1 MNMNINLLKAFIA
14 VVKEGSFSR
23 AAEHLFISQPALSQ
37 NIKQLETHFAV
48 PLIKRTAHGLTL
60 TEVGEVFYNHATK
73 ICADY
78 ELMEEE
84 MSSFRASLKETLQ
97 IGATNVIGG
106 FAVPCSIFIFK
117 NKYPESNVKLRI
129 GNRRQIMELLQQD
142 VIDIA
147 IVEGDRPDDSFAASE
162 IHAEEMVVIA
172 PRQAA
177 WEAKTGL
184 SLEEFRRAPLII
196 REEGSATRDTLE
208 RTLRAAGLSLGELNV
223 VMELYSAQAIK
234 AAVEAGHGVSI
245 LPRLAVKTEL
255 FNKTMLRLE
264 IDNLAFSQPIHI
276 VYKKKKRPPVAVDFI
291 NFMKSSTNGFC

>member
-1 MNMNINLLKAFIA
+1 MNGNLLKAFVA

-60 TEVGEVFYNHATK
+60 TGAGEVFYSHAVK
-73 ICADY
+73 ICADI

-84 MSSFRASLKETLQ
+84 MSAFRSALKETLQ

-117 NKYPESNVKLRI
+117 NKHPEANVKLKI
-129 GNRRQIMELLQQD
+129 GNRRQTMEQLQQD
-142 VIDIA
+142 AIDIA
-147 IVEGDRPDDSFAASE
+147 IVEGDKPDDNFLSSE
-162 IHAEEMVVIA
+162 IHSEEMVVVA
-172 PRQAA
+172 PKQAP
-177 WEAKTGL
+177 WETKSRL
-184 SLEEFRRAPLII
+184 SLEELRQAPLII

-208 RTLRAAGLSLGELNV
+208 RTLGSAGLGLSDLNV
-223 VMELYSAQAIK
+223 VMELYSVQSIK

-255 FNKTMLRLE
+255 FNKTMLRLQIE
-264 IDNLAFSQPIHI
+264 NLSFSQPIHI
-276 VYKKKKRPPVAVDFI
+276 VYKRKKRPPVAVDFI
-291 NFMKSSTNGFC
+291 NFMKSPSNGFC